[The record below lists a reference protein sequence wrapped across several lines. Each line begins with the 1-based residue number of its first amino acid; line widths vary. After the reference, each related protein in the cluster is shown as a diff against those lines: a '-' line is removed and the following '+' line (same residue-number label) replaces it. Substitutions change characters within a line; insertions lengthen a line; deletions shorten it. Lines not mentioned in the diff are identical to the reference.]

1 MPFDLSICVES
12 LSKPLATSG
21 SDPCLV
27 KNFQT
32 HMRCY
37 LCLEASPQSRLFPTK
52 MIANLSMELFRE
64 WIIKPLKE
72 KTNLWSSQ
80 QFRKQRNNAPSWQPP
95 LLLSAPPENSWLY
108 SKSILLPAGKSW
120 FLCTHS
126 HWLEMACAVPR
137 RCRGSAEPVITKHQP
152 GFLGLWWQD
161 TLADMVCLCLGT
173 AMCTVLPQKSLGD
186 SVRTIFDSL

>member
-37 LCLEASPQSRLFPTK
+37 LCLEASPRSRLFPTK

-72 KTNLWSSQ
+72 KKNFGHLNNLENKETMPLRDSPHFFCQPLQRTAGSTLSQ
-80 QFRKQRNNAPSWQPP
+80 SFSPQERVGFSVHTAIGLRWRVQFQEGAVVQ
-95 LLLSAPPENSWLY
+95 LSL
-108 SKSILLPAGKSW
+108 
-120 FLCTHS
+120 
-126 HWLEMACAVPR
+126 
-137 RCRGSAEPVITKHQP
+137 
-152 GFLGLWWQD
+152 
-161 TLADMVCLCLGT
+161 
-173 AMCTVLPQKSLGD
+173 
-186 SVRTIFDSL
+186 